1 MQIDNM
7 EEARKLLVDVNEL
20 FMNLDDVKKDLEN
33 KINIKD
39 DETIDYLHELE
50 IAKLNAR
57 EIMKTAHL
65 LIKIRRERRQLKD
78 RWELVKTLKGYT
90 DIYITKGIIANTERV
105 INNIDNLKNNQD
117 TREYTP
123 KVVMNLKCAKKKKEE

>member
-65 LIKIRRERRQLKD
+65 LIKVRRERRQLKD

-123 KVVMNLKCAKKKKEE
+123 KVVMNLKCAKKKKED